1 MFKVIYKDTRTMP
14 MTNVSIVNL
23 EHVITDWVTVRL
35 KELFICSI
43 IHSDFLNLFQLS
55 VASHIETSN
64 LIFTV
69 N

>member
-14 MTNVSIVNL
+14 MTNVSIANL

-35 KELFICSI
+35 KELFISSI
-43 IHSDFLNLFQLS
+43 IHSDFFNLFQLS

-64 LIFTV
+64 
-69 N
+69 